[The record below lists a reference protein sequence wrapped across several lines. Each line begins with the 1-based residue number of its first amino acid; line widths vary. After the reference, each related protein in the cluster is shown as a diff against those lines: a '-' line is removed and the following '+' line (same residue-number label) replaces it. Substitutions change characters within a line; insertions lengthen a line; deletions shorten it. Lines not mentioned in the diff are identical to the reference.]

1 MSLANNVPTEE
12 DFQEL
17 NKIYLTLQ
25 QINKS
30 NLIINQNCSKKK
42 RKTIAAMP
50 VARDLLNW
58 THSKGTEKINIIVK
72 NWKQKGF
79 QKKAAQDVLKCCI
92 KRRFTSIKKWLS
104 EKS

>member
-50 VARDLLNW
+50 VARDLLN
-58 THSKGTEKINIIVK
+58 
-72 NWKQKGF
+72 
-79 QKKAAQDVLKCCI
+79 
-92 KRRFTSIKKWLS
+92 
-104 EKS
+104 